1 MTEQDLLS
9 IGSIVLLCL
18 LIPVA
23 VLVGR
28 HNIKRY
34 RQRLLEDLEST
45 YERAV
50 TGEAGRRAAAESDK
64 LVLIEADAPAPAAPR
79 ASIRLVPSFEMAR
92 YKYDLTE
99 ETERHRKGV
108 VYDLAIYAMPL
119 LIYVLLA
126 TLGFYTLAVL
136 AKEPAHWQ
144 ARSFILLGLNPWN
157 DAAVEYQI
165 GTAVMTSTAFV
176 GAYIWS
182 VVYLLRRIANYDLSP
197 LSFLRVS
204 TQILLACFT
213 VAALRHV
220 IHALGPASDAVTGA
234 VGLAAGSDADPA
246 RLGTIWVGLAFLMGF
261 VPTLGIEYLADY
273 FPKLRLKR
281 NDPAAAEMSRNLP
294 LDMIDGIDTFIKFR
308 LAEMEIVDCQNLAT
322 ANPVL
327 LFVES
332 PYGLFEIVD
341 WVAQAQLVLALGPAK
356 ARRLRSLAI
365 RTVFDLEF
373 AAREPAWRSRLAPI
387 LLDEAAPGEDG
398 PQAVETVIAAIG
410 TNLHVQRLRQV
421 WNAVLTVVT
430 TAPPVGPWL
439 PVFKEAA

>member
-1 MTEQDLLS
+1 MTEHDLVP
-9 IGSIVLLCL
+9 IGSIVLFCL

-34 RQRLLEDLEST
+34 RQRLLEDLENT

-50 TGEAGRRAAAESDK
+50 AGEPVRRAAEAER
-64 LVLIEADAPAPAAPR
+64 LVLVEPDAAVAAAPR
-79 ASIRLVPSFEMAR
+79 PSIRLVPSFEVAR

-99 ETERHRKGV
+99 STERHRKGV

-119 LIYVLLA
+119 VIYVLLA
-126 TLGFYTLAVL
+126 TLGFYTLGVL

-144 ARSFILLGLNPWN
+144 ARSFMLLGLNPWN
-157 DAAVEYQI
+157 EAAVEYQI

-204 TQILLACFT
+204 AQILLACFT
-213 VAALRHV
+213 VAVLRHV
-220 IHALGPASDAVTGA
+220 LHALGPASEAVTGLA
-234 VGLAAGSDADPA
+234 GLGAGAGADPE
-246 RLGTIWVGLAFLMGF
+246 RLGTVWIGLAFLMGF

-294 LDMIDGIDTFIKFR
+294 LDMIDGVDAFIKFR

-341 WVAQAQLVLALGPAK
+341 WVAQAQLVVALGPAK
-356 ARRLRSLAI
+356 AKRLRDLAI

-373 AAREPAWRSRLAPI
+373 AARAPAWRTRLAPI
-387 LLDEAAPGEDG
+387 LLDEAAPGEDAAA
-398 PQAVETVIAAIG
+398 AVETLVAAIG

-430 TAPPVGPWL
+430 TAPPVGPWI

>member
-1 MTEQDLLS
+1 MADQLVPV
-9 IGSIVLLCL
+9 GSIVLFSL
-18 LIPVA
+18 LIPTA

-50 TGEAGRRAAAESDK
+50 SGDPARRPPDEER
-64 LVLIEADAPAPAAPR
+64 LVLLEKDAPSPPAR
-79 ASIRLVPSFEMAR
+79 GGIRLVPSFEMAR

-99 ETERHRKGV
+99 TAERHRKGV

-119 LIYVLLA
+119 LIYVVLT
-126 TLGFYTLAVL
+126 TLGFYTMLVL
-136 AKEPAHWQ
+136 AKDATHWDQ
-144 ARSFILLGLNPWN
+144 RSFMLLGLNPWSP
-157 DAAVEYQI
+157 AAAEYQTQ
-165 GTAVMTSTAFV
+165 TAVMICIAFV

-182 VVYLLRRIANYDLSP
+182 VIYLLRRIANYDLSP

-204 TQILLACFT
+204 AQILLACFT
-213 VAALRHV
+213 VGVLRHV
-220 IHALGPASDAVTGA
+220 IYAMGPASEFAGGTIGVN
-234 VGLAAGSDADPA
+234 LAGSDSE
-246 RLGTIWVGLAFLMGF
+246 RLGTIWIGMAFLMGF

-281 NDPAAAEMSRNLP
+281 NDPAALEMSRNLP
-294 LDMIDGIDTFIKFR
+294 LDMIDGIDAFIKFR
-308 LAEMEIVDCQNLAT
+308 LAEMEIADCQNLAT

-341 WVAQAQLVLALGPAK
+341 WTAQAQLIVAVGPTKAK
-356 ARRLRSLAI
+356 RLRDLAI

-373 AAREPAWRSRLAPI
+373 AARDPAWRTRLASI
-387 LLDEAAPGEDG
+387 LLAETEAAADG
-398 PQAVETVIAAIG
+398 ADAVETQVAAIG

-421 WNAVLTVVT
+421 WNAILTVVT
-430 TAPPVGPWL
+430 TAPPVGPWV
-439 PVFKEAA
+439 PVFRKAA

>member
-1 MTEQDLLS
+1 MADQLVP
-9 IGSIVLLCL
+9 IGSIVLFSL

-45 YERAV
+45 YERALS
-50 TGEAGRRAAAESDK
+50 GEPARRAVEEEK
-64 LVLIEADAPAPAAPR
+64 LVLVEKDAPPPPAPR
-79 ASIRLVPSFEMAR
+79 SGIRLVPSFEMAR

-99 ETERHRKGV
+99 AADRHRQGV

-119 LIYVLLA
+119 LIYVVLT
-126 TLGFYTLAVL
+126 TLGFYTMLLL
-136 AKEPAHWQ
+136 AKDPAHWSQ
-144 ARSFILLGLNPWN
+144 RSFMLLGLNPWN
-157 DAAVEYQI
+157 ERSAEYQI
-165 GTAVMTSTAFV
+165 QTAVMICIAFV

-204 TQILLACFT
+204 AQILLACFT
-213 VAALRHV
+213 VGVLRHV
-220 IHALGPASDAVTGA
+220 IHALGPASAFAGGT
-234 VGLAAGSDADPA
+234 VGLDLAGGDSE
-246 RLGTIWVGLAFLMGF
+246 RLGTVWIGMAFLMGF

-294 LDMIDGIDTFIKFR
+294 LDVIDGIDAFIKFR
-308 LAEMEIVDCQNLAT
+308 LAEMEIVDCQNLAA

-332 PYGLFEIVD
+332 AYGLFEIVD
-341 WVAQAQLVLALGPAK
+341 WAAQAQLVVAVGPAK
-356 ARRLRSLAI
+356 AKRLRGYAI

-373 AAREPAWRSRLAPI
+373 AASDPGWRTRLAPI
-387 LLDEAAPGEDG
+387 LLEEAAPSADAAD
-398 PQAVETVIAAIG
+398 AVETVVAAIG

-421 WNAVLTVVT
+421 WNAILTVVT
-430 TAPPVGPWL
+430 TAPPVGPWV
-439 PVFKEAA
+439 PVFKRAA